1 MKTPKKEVK
10 AAIVGLGRVGSIFLK
25 KAIERKDHGINIV
38 AAAEKSQSAP
48 GIQIAKDNGIRV
60 YGDGK
65 ELVEMGDDIDI
76 IFDLT
81 GDPRV
86 TMFLQ
91 RALFR
96 SKNLHTVL
104 APEAFAHY
112 VWSLMAADE
121 EFPDHHMK

>member
-25 KAIERKDHGINIV
+25 KAMEKKDRGINIV
-38 AAAEKSQSAP
+38 AAAEKNENAP
-48 GIQIAKDNGIRV
+48 GIQIAKDNGIIV

-65 ELVEMGDDIDI
+65 KLVEIGDGLDI

-86 TMFLQ
+86 MMLLQ
-91 RALFR
+91 RTLFQ
-96 SKNLHTVL
+96 V
-104 APEAFAHY
+104 
-112 VWSLMAADE
+112 E
-121 EFPDHHMK
+121 EPAYGLSA